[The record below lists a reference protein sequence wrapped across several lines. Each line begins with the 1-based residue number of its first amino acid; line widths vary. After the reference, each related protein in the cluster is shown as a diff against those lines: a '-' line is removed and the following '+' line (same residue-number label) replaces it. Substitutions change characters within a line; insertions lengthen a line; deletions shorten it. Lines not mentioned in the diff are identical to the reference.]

1 MCIEVKFMFQ
11 LPLVRVLLFPVLHI
25 EHLHAVLRV
34 DEQVQNGFLVV
45 GEVLLV
51 DLDDVLEK
59 LKVLHLP
66 SVVENEGHKK
76 LEMSLSL
83 FQTQCLVVAEN
94 LIE

>member
-1 MCIEVKFMFQ
+1 MPRMCIEVKFMFQ

-59 LKVLHLP
+59 LKVLHL
-66 SVVENEGHKK
+66 SAVGQDQMDENVKVFLG
-76 LEMSLSL
+76 MFS
-83 FQTQCLVVAEN
+83 A
-94 LIE
+94 